1 MWSEHLA
8 PVADAGYRVL
18 AFDLPGFGQAPPGP
32 EQAPWTDVI
41 ETMDALRIEHAV
53 LIGNSF
59 GGSVALSVAVLAAE
73 HVRALMLV
81 SALPPDLEPS
91 AQLSAAWEA
100 ENAALDRGDIE
111 AAVQAVV
118 DAWTLPNAS
127 PRMRQ
132 RVASMQRRAFELQS
146 SAELDGAV
154 EVADPVEQN
163 RAALGRLSIPV
174 LVAAGEL
181 DMPDCRSGA
190 AQLTAELPAARHVVI
205 AGAGHLAPLEQPDAF
220 RELLLDFLAT
230 VSVPSGR
237 RPTIAVVGGDDFED
251 LLALV
256 RAYCDFYEVSPSDAA
271 LIALFEALAADP
283 VNEGLQLIARGADS
297 RPLGFATLYWT
308 WSTTRAARIGVMND
322 LFVVPEARGL
332 RVGEQLIEACR
343 EQCRVRGAVS
353 HGWQTAI
360 DNDRAQRLYDRIGGV
375 RQQWLDY
382 SLPATA
388 EEPPA
393 PR

>member
-1 MWSEHLA
+1 MWSEHVA

-73 HVRALMLV
+73 RVRALMLV

-91 AQLSAAWEA
+91 AQLSAAWQA

-127 PRMRQ
+127 PRVRE

-190 AQLTAELPAARHVVI
+190 RNWP
-205 AGAGHLAPLEQPDAF
+205 PSCPQP
-220 RELLLDFLAT
+220 
-230 VSVPSGR
+230 
-237 RPTIAVVGGDDFED
+237 
-251 LLALV
+251 
-256 RAYCDFYEVSPSDAA
+256 
-271 LIALFEALAADP
+271 
-283 VNEGLQLIARGADS
+283 
-297 RPLGFATLYWT
+297 
-308 WSTTRAARIGVMND
+308 VM
-322 LFVVPEARGL
+322 
-332 RVGEQLIEACR
+332 
-343 EQCRVRGAVS
+343 S
-353 HGWQTAI
+353 
-360 DNDRAQRLYDRIGGV
+360 
-375 RQQWLDY
+375 
-382 SLPATA
+382 
-388 EEPPA
+388 
-393 PR
+393 